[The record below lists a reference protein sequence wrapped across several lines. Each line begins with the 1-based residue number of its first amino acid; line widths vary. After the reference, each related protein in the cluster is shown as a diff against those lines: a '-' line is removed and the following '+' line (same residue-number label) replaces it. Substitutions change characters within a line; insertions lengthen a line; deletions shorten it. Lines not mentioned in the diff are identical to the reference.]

1 MTQPAA
7 FSLYLKSTF
16 FPITYPSPSWVII
29 SKADVPN
36 IDLSQ
41 EMFRQYSKANIPH
54 TFLWPVETRVGLSR
68 REEVEKSPLGT
79 EQRWGKE
86 SDGGFVQDLDRGRR
100 GLNLE

>member
-16 FPITYPSPSWVII
+16 FPITYLSPAWVII

-41 EMFRQYSKANIPH
+41 EMFRQYSKANITH
-54 TFLWPVETRVGLSR
+54 TFLWAAETRVGLSWH
-68 REEVEKSPLGT
+68 EEVEKSPLGR
-79 EQRWGKE
+79 E
-86 SDGGFVQDLDRGRR
+86 
-100 GLNLE
+100 